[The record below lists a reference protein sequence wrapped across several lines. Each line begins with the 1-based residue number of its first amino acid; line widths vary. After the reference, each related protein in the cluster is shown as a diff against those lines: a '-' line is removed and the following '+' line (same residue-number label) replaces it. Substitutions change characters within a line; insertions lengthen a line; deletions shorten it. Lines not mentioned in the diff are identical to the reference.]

1 MAEEIKRKG
10 RRITMKEGIVLGNTF
25 DLIKD
30 IDDESVDLIICD
42 GPYGVTTFEWDN
54 IASIQQFNLNLLKL
68 FSRILKPGGS
78 LYLFGKDNCLDFIDY
93 TTYLKLNRRIIW
105 YQPSRLAQ
113 GRYNYTNNY
122 DIIAYFSKGKAST
135 FNLDDIRVEQLVELE
150 HRKRCERVPSVQ
162 NGPFGKTK
170 FNEKGKNPGDVWGDI
185 KQLTY
190 KSKELVDRELLNT
203 IQKPIKL
210 IERLVLASSNVGDLV
225 LDPFSGVGTTAVV
238 CKKLNRRFVGFEM
251 NEKYVRLSN
260 ERLNGGSIDT
270 SDSSTQEVGLF
281 DEQPTL
287 FGF

>member
-1 MAEEIKRKG
+1 
-10 RRITMKEGIVLGNTF
+10 MKEGIVLGNTF

-30 IDDESVDLIICD
+30 IDNESVDLIICD
-42 GPYGVTTFEWDN
+42 GPYGVTTFDWDN
-54 IASIQQFNLNLLKL
+54 IPSIQQFNLNLLKL
-68 FSRILKPGGS
+68 FSRVLKPGGT

-190 KSKELVDRELLNT
+190 KSKELVERELLNT

-260 ERLNGGSIDT
+260 ERLNGGHIDT
-270 SDSSTQEVGLF
+270 SDSSTQEAGLF

>member
-1 MAEEIKRKG
+1 
-10 RRITMKEGIVLGNTF
+10 MKEGIVLGNTF

-30 IDDESVDLIICD
+30 IDNESVDLIICD
-42 GPYGVTTFEWDN
+42 GPYGVTTFDWDN
-54 IASIQQFNLNLLKL
+54 IPRIQQFNLNLLKL
-68 FSRILKPGGS
+68 FSRVLKPGGT

-190 KSKELVDRELLNT
+190 KSKELVERELLNT

-260 ERLNGGSIDT
+260 ERLNGGHIDT
-270 SDSSTQEVGLF
+270 SDSSTQEAGLF